1 LPTFAALLH
10 SIVLGG
16 GRRIVMA
23 DLREVALAAGFENPQ
38 TLAATGNLI
47 IASKAKISAAEAES
61 ALEEGI
67 RQSFGKHIDVVAR
80 PAEDFIRMAAGNPF
94 PGESA
99 SDGSLIA
106 VRVMREKLPDG
117 YDEALEKWRGE
128 GERVAVVDGDLWV
141 SFAGQPSQSRLLPR
155 LSTKHMGIGTVR
167 NWNTV
172 RGLAQMLER

>member
-1 LPTFAALLH
+1 LTTFAALLH

-16 GRRIVMA
+16 GRRVVMA
-23 DLREVALAAGFENPQ
+23 DLRGMALAAGFENPQ

-47 IASKAKISAAEAES
+47 VTSKANISADEAEL

-67 RQSFGKHIDVVAR
+67 RRAFGRHIDVIAR
-80 PAEDFIRMAAGNPF
+80 PADAFVRIAEGNPF

-99 SDGSLIA
+99 RDGSVVA

-117 YDEALEKWRGE
+117 YDEALEEWRGE
-128 GERVAVVDGDLWV
+128 GERAAVVNGDLWV
-141 SFAGQPSQSRLLPR
+141 SFAGQPSKSRLLSR
-155 LSTKHMGIGTVR
+155 LSKHHMGVGTLR

-172 RGLAQMLER
+172 HGIVEMLER